1 LPPVERIIDSCPH
14 GAALADGVSAEI
26 KHANQPFKILLDR
39 MGGEDRRRLDDAI
52 KSGQSALL
60 YCCDGAIGLTFE
72 PLAGDAGAETLIWAI
87 DISQADPL
95 LFLLDAA
102 PVPLVI
108 SSLKTGTLLM
118 VNERAAAMVG
128 YRKSDITGRFA
139 GDFYAA
145 QDDRRR
151 LLDTIREKGS
161 IADFETSFLH
171 SDGHRVWVLYSA
183 ILFSFKGEQA
193 LLAAITDISRL
204 KEMDEMVKSSEERYR
219 TIIDST
225 SEGFWMIDGAT
236 RVTLDVNQSL
246 CAMLGFSREDL
257 LGATLV
263 DFVDDERK
271 VEMAVQTERILASE
285 QCDFDIDLKTC
296 QGMVLPCHFKAARFS
311 DPLLHSVQAFAFIT
325 DITPRKEA
333 EKALKEA
340 KEEAEAAAKAR
351 ADFLA
356 VMSHEIRTPMNGV
369 LGMARLL
376 LDLPLGE
383 RQRQCAETIQHSG
396 QSLMVLL
403 NDILDL
409 SKVEA
414 GKLTLESIAFDPRR
428 LFGELRQLMAP
439 RAFEKRLQLIERV
452 DSGVPPYLVGDP
464 SRLRQVLLNLISNAL
479 KFTERGSI
487 TLSADFLGMQGDG
500 RARLRL
506 SVADTGIGIDADVQ
520 KLLFSEF
527 AQADASIA
535 RRFGGTGLGLAISAR
550 LAEAM
555 GGKIEISS
563 QPNQGSL
570 FWIDLDLP
578 VAQSVET
585 REESLASV
593 PPMTILVAE
602 DNAINR
608 QVIQGILQARGHSVH
623 LVEDGFQALTA
634 VEMGQFDVVLMDGWM
649 PVMDG
654 IEAARK
660 IRGLAD
666 PAKAGIAIIAMTANV
681 SEADVQ
687 TYLAAGMDDAL
698 GKPVEL
704 DRLDMALSKVAC
716 RLGRNLPLNIV
727 AGNEVEARPAPE
739 PVMPPVLNDGI
750 LGELLSILGPGRL
763 EEGFAPLPDHWR
775 ERAGQLVKAAQI
787 PDWASVARL
796 AHDLK
801 GTSGSFG
808 LSGLSAYVHDIESMS
823 KADNCDHDKLTGLIE
838 GLPSV
843 IETGLAALAAWRSQ
857 QSQTSL

>member
-1 LPPVERIIDSCPH
+1 MERIIDSCPH
-14 GAALADGVSAEI
+14 GAALADGASAEI

-52 KSGQSALL
+52 KSGRSALL
-60 YCCDGAIGLTFE
+60 HCCDGAIGLTFE

-108 SSLKTGTLLM
+108 SSLETGTLLM

-128 YRKSDITGRFA
+128 YRKSGITGRFA

-271 VEMAVQTERILASE
+271 VEMSIQTERILASE

-333 EKALKEA
+333 EQALKEA
-340 KEEAEAAAKAR
+340 KEQAEAAAKAR

-409 SKVEA
+409 SKVES

-500 RARLRL
+500 RVRLRL

-570 FWIDLDLP
+570 FWIDLDLAL
-578 VAQSVET
+578 AQSVET

-593 PPMTILVAE
+593 PPLTILVAE

-666 PAKAGIAIIAMTANV
+666 PAKAGIAIVAMTANV

-704 DRLDMALSKVAC
+704 DRLDLALSKVAC

-750 LGELLSILGPGRL
+750 LGELLSILGPERL
-763 EEGFAPLPDHWR
+763 DEGSAPLPDHWR

-787 PDWASVARL
+787 SDWASVARL

-801 GTSGSFG
+801 GTSGCFG
-808 LSGLSAYVHDIESMS
+808 LSGLSAYAHDIESMS
-823 KADNCDHDKLTGLIE
+823 KADDCDHDKLTGLIE

-857 QSQTSL
+857 QSQISL